1 MHPRSTLS
9 LTFIGSCL
17 AGAAACALALLPA
30 RAEEPATSVPR
41 PAAHHFV
48 MQGKGMLFPNLD
60 HESVEV
66 KLSSEDTEGRY
77 TVQDEHWHPGFT
89 VPPHFH
95 KEHAETFYLMDGQY
109 QWTVGGETHL
119 MNAGDLV
126 YIPPNVVHSVHV
138 VGNKDA
144 HVLFIF
150 APGGYE
156 KYEIRESA
164 YTEKQLQD
172 PQIRAMLRK
181 DSDFHLAAK

>member
-1 MHPRSTLS
+1 MRFKSRHLHALIRSA
-9 LTFIGSCL
+9 L
-17 AGAAACALALLPA
+17 AGTAASALAILPA
-30 RAEEPATSVPR
+30 VGAEPSAREAKPAQ
-41 PAAHHFV
+41 HHFV
-48 MQGKGMLFPNLD
+48 MKGKGMLFPNLD

-95 KEHAETFYLMDGQY
+95 KEHAETFYLMDGQFE
-109 QWTVGGETHL
+109 WTVGGETHL

-126 YIPPNVVHSVHV
+126 YIPPNTVHSVHV

-150 APGGYE
+150 QPGGYE
-156 KYEIRESA
+156 KYEIREGA

-172 PQIRAMLRK
+172 PKIRAMLRK
-181 DSDFHLAAK
+181 DSDFHIPK